1 MTYYAIIDT
10 NVIISAML
18 NPDSIPGMV
27 LKYTLAGV
35 IVPYINKEIFKE
47 YSEVIY
53 RDKFGFDRKDIEL
66 VLNQLQEKAI
76 DAERTQTNAFFTDKK
91 DIVFYEVTLTARTK
105 TNAYLITGN
114 IKHFPKETFIV
125 TPKEMID
132 IISKD
137 K

>member
-76 DAERTQTNAFFTDKK
+76 NVDRTPANEFF
-91 DIVFYEVTLTARTK
+91 LTRR
-105 TNAYLITGN
+105 I
-114 IKHFPKETFIV
+114 
-125 TPKEMID
+125 
-132 IISKD
+132 
-137 K
+137 

>member
-10 NVIISAML
+10 NVIVSAML

-27 LKYTLAGV
+27 LKYALAGV

-91 DIVFYEVTLTARTK
+91 DIVFYEVTLMARTK
-105 TNAYLITGN
+105 TNAYLVTGN